1 LESINQKKVG
11 EMPETKDYVEE
22 DEDFF

>member
-1 LESINQKKVG
+1 LENINQKKVG